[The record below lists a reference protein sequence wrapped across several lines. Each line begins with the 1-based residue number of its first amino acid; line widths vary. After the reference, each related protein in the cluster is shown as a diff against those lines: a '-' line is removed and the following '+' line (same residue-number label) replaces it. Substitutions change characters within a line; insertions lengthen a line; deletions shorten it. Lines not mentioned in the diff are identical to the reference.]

1 MSVEAVGKGNVK
13 VVCRFRPMSE
23 RERAMGLGMC
33 VEFGEDGR
41 SVAMAQSVEQEAGL
55 RFTYDAVF
63 PPSASQATVYEE
75 SARPIVESVLEG
87 FNGTVFAYGQTGS
100 GKTFT
105 MTGPNVDHQELKGI
119 IPRMINTVFE
129 KISTATEDLEFSV
142 KVGYSEIY
150 MEKIK
155 DLLEPA
161 NSNLKIHEDKTRG
174 VYIAG
179 LSEEYVSTESEVY
192 SLMKLGSSNR
202 EVGATLMN
210 EGSSRSHSL
219 FFMTITQNNVKDYSA
234 KTGKLY
240 LVDLAGSEKV
250 GKTGAEGKRLDE
262 AKTINKSLSSL
273 GQVINALTDG
283 KSAHIPYRDSKL
295 TRVLQDSLGGNSKT
309 ALIVTCSPSLYNESE
324 TLSTLRFGLR
334 AKSIKNKPKVN
345 REFTVS
351 ELKLLLAK
359 AEAGLEKKQATIEAL
374 SRKVL
379 ELGGELVTEKDII
392 QPEEGN
398 GKTVIT
404 PEMEEMTAEMETLR
418 DKLEEERKAAGELTR
433 QVLALTA
440 AHSQVGKEVEMH
452 RLEAADLKLKSA
464 GLKDALIDKEEE
476 VARLD
481 HVISGLQETISN
493 LQQRISTLES
503 DNQSLNSSLASQPNI
518 DEVLSLTSRMSGFKL
533 KEELEI
539 KEIQAKELRARL
551 ELQEAVI
558 RRIETSTGNAGTL
571 RLIQQYR
578 STDLEAIVSTQ
589 ELLMQE
595 RERSAALAKEVE
607 RAREQVHVVMASKVP
622 NYEEIRR
629 RIANEA
635 VGREKLKWESER
647 KIIIRDLQNRI
658 DKAVSLEIDLDE
670 LQEAYRQLLKNTA
683 TADPRLKGQ
692 LEEVKRENERIN
704 AVNQT
709 VMREKGEL
717 AAMVDTLR
725 RKMERV
731 EERLKAT
738 EVQLGKAMQEVVE
751 KNTQVEA
758 LEKANEEVANR
769 QSIRTLNL
777 SHHIQKRIKGGRTS
791 LDRLSH
797 FAQARPSQTPFEVR
811 EETDSSEP
819 QVTT

>member
-1 MSVEAVGKGNVK
+1 
-13 VVCRFRPMSE
+13 MSE

-210 EGSSRSHSL
+210 EGSSR

-374 SRKVL
+374 SRKVV

-481 HVISGLQETISN
+481 HVISGLQETIST

-607 RAREQVHVVMASKVP
+607 QAREQVHVVMASKVP

-629 RIANEA
+629 RIASEA

>member
-1 MSVEAVGKGNVK
+1 
-13 VVCRFRPMSE
+13 
-23 RERAMGLGMC
+23 
-33 VEFGEDGR
+33 
-41 SVAMAQSVEQEAGL
+41 
-55 RFTYDAVF
+55 
-63 PPSASQATVYEE
+63 
-75 SARPIVESVLEG
+75 
-87 FNGTVFAYGQTGS
+87 
-100 GKTFT
+100 
-105 MTGPNVDHQELKGI
+105 
-119 IPRMINTVFE
+119 
-129 KISTATEDLEFSV
+129 
-142 KVGYSEIY
+142 
-150 MEKIK
+150 
-155 DLLEPA
+155 
-161 NSNLKIHEDKTRG
+161 
-174 VYIAG
+174 
-179 LSEEYVSTESEVY
+179 
-192 SLMKLGSSNR
+192 
-202 EVGATLMN
+202 
-210 EGSSRSHSL
+210 
-219 FFMTITQNNVKDYSA
+219 
-234 KTGKLY
+234 
-240 LVDLAGSEKV
+240 
-250 GKTGAEGKRLDE
+250 
-262 AKTINKSLSSL
+262 
-273 GQVINALTDG
+273 
-283 KSAHIPYRDSKL
+283 
-295 TRVLQDSLGGNSKT
+295 
-309 ALIVTCSPSLYNESE
+309 
-324 TLSTLRFGLR
+324 
-334 AKSIKNKPKVN
+334 
-345 REFTVS
+345 
-351 ELKLLLAK
+351 
-359 AEAGLEKKQATIEAL
+359 
-374 SRKVL
+374 
-379 ELGGELVTEKDII
+379 
-392 QPEEGN
+392 
-398 GKTVIT
+398 
-404 PEMEEMTAEMETLR
+404 
-418 DKLEEERKAAGELTR
+418 
-433 QVLALTA
+433 
-440 AHSQVGKEVEMH
+440 
-452 RLEAADLKLKSA
+452 
-464 GLKDALIDKEEE
+464 
-476 VARLD
+476 
-481 HVISGLQETISN
+481 
-493 LQQRISTLES
+493 
-503 DNQSLNSSLASQPNI
+503 
-518 DEVLSLTSRMSGFKL
+518 MSGFKL

-607 RAREQVHVVMASKVP
+607 QAREQVHVVMASKVP

-629 RIANEA
+629 RIASEA